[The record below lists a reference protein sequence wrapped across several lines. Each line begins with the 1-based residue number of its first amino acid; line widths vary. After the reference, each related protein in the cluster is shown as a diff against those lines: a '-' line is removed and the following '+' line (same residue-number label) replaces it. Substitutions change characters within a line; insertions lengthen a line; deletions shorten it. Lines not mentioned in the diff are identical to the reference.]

1 MKKYQSTEFEK
12 KILKVLTLRNALWTV
27 AGIAMIAAAIGIIK
41 VFSLYLD
48 WLFQ

>member
-1 MKKYQSTEFEK
+1 MKKYQPTEFEK
-12 KILKVLTLRNALWTV
+12 KLLRRLTLRNALWTV
-27 AGIAMIAAAIGIIK
+27 AGIVAIAAVIGIIK